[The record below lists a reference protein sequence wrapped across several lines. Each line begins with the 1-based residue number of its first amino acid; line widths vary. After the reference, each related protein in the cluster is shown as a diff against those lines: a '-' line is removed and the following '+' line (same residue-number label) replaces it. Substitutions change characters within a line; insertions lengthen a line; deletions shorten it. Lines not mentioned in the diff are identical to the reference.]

1 MSAAPDSMTRT
12 SPRRLQFSL
21 ALRIAL
27 ASGLFGLVVAIGAIA
42 VGVWTLSQQLD
53 ERAAI
58 ELQGRRDLLVHLLST
73 VPSLRSLPGSGN
85 RLQELFF
92 GHPDMQLA
100 LADPRSGQVL
110 ASSSAAATDSVRE
123 MGRGTAVADS
133 IHSWFTPAHRRFS
146 GIHGAAFVADGDT
159 VHFYLS
165 MDRRQDATLLAGFI
179 NATVLGL
186 PLLLLVVATGAGLI
200 ARTGLSP
207 LRRFIRLAASI
218 GARSLSQR
226 VSTAGL
232 PRELADLA
240 TEFNAML
247 GRIDEGYRQLQDF
260 SGDLAHEM
268 RTPVATLL
276 GRTQVALSQERS
288 AAELRS
294 VLEGNVEELERLSRL
309 ISDMLFIAR
318 ADHGAM
324 PIQPERVDL
333 AREALRVAD
342 YLSLVAEERQ
352 VRLAVKGS
360 APPVTGD
367 RLLIQRA
374 ITNLLSNAVRHASA
388 GSAVTV
394 DIAPTGAQSVLAVT
408 NEGDVIPPGNL
419 DRIFDRF
426 YRVDAARSRDEGGS
440 GLGLA
445 IVRSIVSAHGG
456 SVGVRSESGITT
468 FTLSFPAGQ
477 EPSSSTEPPRVR
489 SIEEISS

>member
-1 MSAAPDSMTRT
+1 MTRT
-12 SPRRLQFSL
+12 SSHRLQFSL

-73 VPSLRSLPGSGN
+73 VPSLRSLPESGN
-85 RLQELFF
+85 RLQELFLA
-92 GHPDMQLA
+92 HRDVHLA
-100 LADPRSGQVL
+100 LTDPHTGQVL
-110 ASSSAAATDSVRE
+110 ASTSAAATNSVQV
-123 MGRGTAVADS
+123 MGRGSTVADT
-133 IHSWFTPAHRRFS
+133 IHSWFTANHTRFS

-165 MDRRQDATLLAGFI
+165 TDRRQDATLLAGFI
-179 NATVLGL
+179 NATLFGL

-218 GARSLSQR
+218 GARSLNQR

-288 AAELRS
+288 AADLRS

-324 PIQPERVDL
+324 PMQAEPVDL
-333 AREALRVAD
+333 AREAQRVAD

-352 VRLAVKGS
+352 LRLEVNGTAAAIG
-360 APPVTGD
+360 GD

-374 ITNLLSNAVRHASA
+374 ITNLLSNAIRHA
-388 GSAVTV
+388 AVASTV
-394 DIAPTGAQSVLAVT
+394 TIDIASHDGHSQLAVT
-408 NEGDVIPPGNL
+408 NQGDVIPPANL
-419 DRIFDRF
+419 ERIFDRF
-426 YRVDAARSRDEGGS
+426 YRVDASRSRDEGGS

-445 IVRSIVSAHGG
+445 IVRSIASAHGG
-456 SVGVRSESGITT
+456 SVAVRSDQGVTT
-468 FTLSFPAGQ
+468 FTLSFPSGQ
-477 EPSSSTEPPRVR
+477 EPPAATEPPRVR
-489 SIEEISS
+489 SIEEMSP

>member
-1 MSAAPDSMTRT
+1 MTRT
-12 SPRRLQFSL
+12 PSRRLQFSL

-73 VPSLRSLPGSGN
+73 VPSLGSLPGSGN

-92 GHPDMQLA
+92 GHRDMHLA
-100 LADPRSGQVL
+100 LADPSTGDVL
-110 ASSSAAATDSVRE
+110 ASSSTAATASVKE
-123 MGRGTAVADS
+123 MGRGSAVADS
-133 IHSWFTPAHRRFS
+133 IHSWFTPTHTRFS
-146 GIHGAAFVADGDT
+146 GIHGAAFVADGET

-179 NATVLGL
+179 NATVFGL

-318 ADHGAM
+318 ADHGSM
-324 PIQPERVDL
+324 PMQADRVDL
-333 AREALRVAD
+333 AREAQRVAD

-352 VRLAVKGS
+352 LRLAVNGS
-360 APPVTGD
+360 APAVTGD
-367 RLLIQRA
+367 RLLVQRA
-374 ITNLLSNAVRHASA
+374 ITNLLSNAIRHASS
-388 GSAVTV
+388 GSTV
-394 DIAPTGAQSVLAVT
+394 GIAITSADGRSILAVT
-408 NEGDVIPPGNL
+408 NEGDTIPAANL

-456 SVGVRSESGITT
+456 TVTVRSEGGVTT
-468 FTLSFPAGQ
+468 FTLAFPAG
-477 EPSSSTEPPRVR
+477 EEAPSATEPPRVR
-489 SIEEISS
+489 SIEEMSP